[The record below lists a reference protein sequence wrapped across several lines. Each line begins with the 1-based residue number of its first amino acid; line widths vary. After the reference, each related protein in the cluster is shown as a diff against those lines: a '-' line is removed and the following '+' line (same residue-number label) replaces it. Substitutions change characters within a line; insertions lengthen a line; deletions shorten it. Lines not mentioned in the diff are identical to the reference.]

1 MAARRPAALA
11 AGDLLEGKYQIVGEI
26 GRGAMGVVYE
36 ALHVALGKRVAVKT
50 VLDEMGADA
59 QLGARFEREARAAS
73 AIGHPHIVDVF
84 DLGCTSDGLLFM
96 VMELLDGES
105 LAALLKRT
113 PLLPIPLATHLM
125 VQVLGGL
132 FAAHKH
138 GIVHR
143 DLKPENIFVLQ
154 SDERPNFV
162 KILDFGISKVLGPQ
176 SPGKSATVK
185 GSGTMVG
192 SILGTPLYMSPEQ
205 AIGQVAIIDHRADI
219 YSAGVVL
226 YEMLCGRTPFA
237 GEGYA
242 QILVGLLDGD
252 YPPPRSLRPDIPLAL
267 EAAIVRALDRDI
279 ERRFPSAAAM
289 REAISGGPVEVTPSP
304 LAFSASVGDPLHI
317 SLAGLSGLDDRPV
330 QVSAAIALVEEPTS
344 PTPSDRRRGKIGID
358 PFAPPPGSETSPL
371 LADDLDRPPSLR
383 QSTDGRAPVEP
394 KPREIAVVEHA
405 RPVFASRGGTL
416 APDRLFSMRT
426 RSRLVKALLL
436 LALAVCLRIGYSF
449 LRPGSESSLPF
460 RQGGTQ
466 KVLLTVLPS
475 QASVQIDHVPTTQRE
490 LSLSSG
496 AEHILNA
503 ASPGRMTRRFAFVAK
518 PGLALSVVLGHALPL
533 PSPTD
538 PPPLPAELT
547 ADYPD
552 DARPQAEIEHAFAK
566 LDRYN
571 DCLVMAGDAGSDG
584 KKGGNRARLRGEEYA
599 LCRRLVGEAASAEPA
614 MPELQLAAESYLGS
628 SQNGQKLDVVG
639 KMAVSFRAEFL
650 AARAAW
656 QLEELS
662 RLGKE
667 DGQKAAWHLRRVALA
682 VLAWLRA
689 LKAGPGPVADER
701 LAKLGEYHQALLDF
715 AEGARQEIARVAGS
729 SDFMQAAENALSLAR
744 GQANRKPSEF
754 AALDASRRVVAAFN
768 ALVLE

>member
-1 MAARRPAALA
+1 
-11 AGDLLEGKYQIVGEI
+11 
-26 GRGAMGVVYE
+26 
-36 ALHVALGKRVAVKT
+36 
-50 VLDEMGADA
+50 
-59 QLGARFEREARAAS
+59 
-73 AIGHPHIVDVF
+73 
-84 DLGCTSDGLLFM
+84 M

-132 FAAHKH
+132 SAAHKH

-162 KILDFGISKVLGPQ
+162 KILDFGISKVLSPQ

-185 GSGTMVG
+185 GSGTIVG

-242 QILVGLLDGD
+242 QILVGLLDGN
-252 YPPPRSLRPDIPLAL
+252 YPPPRSLRPDISPAL

-289 REAISGGPVEVTPSP
+289 REAISGGSVEVTPSP

-317 SLAGLSGLDDRPV
+317 SLAGLDDRPV
-330 QVSAAIALVEEPTS
+330 QASVAIALVEEPAS
-344 PTPSDRRRGKIGID
+344 PTPSDRRRGKIGAD

-371 LADDLDRPPSLR
+371 LADDLDRPLALR
-383 QSTDGRAPVEP
+383 QSMDRRAPVEP
-394 KPREIAVVEHA
+394 KPREIAVMEHA
-405 RPVFASRGGTL
+405 RPVSASRGGTL

-436 LALAVCLRIGYSF
+436 LALAVCLRVGYSF

-460 RQGGTQ
+460 RQGGTH
-466 KVLLTVLPS
+466 KVVLTVLPS

-490 LSLSSG
+490 LSLTSD
-496 AEHILNA
+496 AEHVLNA

-552 DARPQAEIEHAFAK
+552 DARPRAEIEHAFAK
-566 LDRYN
+566 LDHYA

-584 KKGGNRARLRGEEYA
+584 KKGGNRTRLRGEEYA
-599 LCRRLVGEAASAEPA
+599 LCRRLVSDAASAEPA

-628 SQNGQKLDVVG
+628 SQNGQKLDAVG
-639 KMAVSFRAEFL
+639 RMAAAFRAEFL
-650 AARAAW
+650 ATRAAW

-701 LAKLGEYHQALLDF
+701 VAKLGDYHQALLDF
-715 AEGARQEIARVAGS
+715 AEGARQEIARVTGV

-744 GQANRKPSEF
+744 GQANKKPSEF
-754 AALDASRRVVAAFN
+754 AALDACRRVLAAFN